1 MHSFQPRDGELYC
14 EDVSL
19 EALAGRYDTPLYVYS
34 LATLERHYRVFD
46 EAFGSVPHLVCFA
59 MKANPCLAIL
69 DILAR
74 KGSGADIVSGG
85 ELHRALAAG
94 MDPARIVYS
103 GVGKRNEEM
112 AQALRVGILMFNIE
126 SFQELDALDAVAGTL
141 GVRAPVA
148 LRVNPDV
155 DPGTHPYVATG
166 LMMSKFGIRIQDA
179 VQGYERARAL
189 ENIDAVGID
198 CHIGSQLT
206 EIGPFVDA
214 VRRLRKLITTLRDG
228 GFEIRYLDVG
238 GGLGITYDV
247 EDPPSPAE
255 YGKAVRDELDLDD
268 VTLILEP
275 GRNLVGNAGILL
287 ARVLYTKQTETKR
300 FAIVDAGMNDLI
312 RPSLYDAFHAIVPVS
327 DRGRP
332 LVKMDVVGPI
342 CESGDFLAR
351 EREVPELRP
360 GDLVAVMSAGAYGFS
375 MASTYNSRPL
385 AAEVLVNGQRAT
397 LVRERG
403 TYDDLLRGERRGGSG
418 V

>member
-1 MHSFQPRDGELYC
+1 VHSFQPRDGELCC

-19 EALAGRYDTPLYVYS
+19 EALAERYDTPLYVYS

-74 KGSGADIVSGG
+74 KGAGADIVSGG

-94 MDPARIVYS
+94 MDPSRIVYS

-112 AQALRVGILMFNIE
+112 AQALRAGILMFNIE

-214 VRRLRKLITTLRDG
+214 VRRLRTLITTLRSS

-287 ARVLYTKQTETKR
+287 TRVLYTKQTETKR

-312 RPSLYDAFHAIVPVS
+312 RPSLYDAFHAIVPVR
-327 DRGRP
+327 DQGRP
-332 LVKMDVVGPI
+332 LVRMDVVGPI

-351 EREVPELRP
+351 EREVPELSP

-385 AAEVLVNGQRAT
+385 AAEVLVDGDRAT

-403 TYDDLLRGERRGGSG
+403 TYDDLVRGERTGGSG